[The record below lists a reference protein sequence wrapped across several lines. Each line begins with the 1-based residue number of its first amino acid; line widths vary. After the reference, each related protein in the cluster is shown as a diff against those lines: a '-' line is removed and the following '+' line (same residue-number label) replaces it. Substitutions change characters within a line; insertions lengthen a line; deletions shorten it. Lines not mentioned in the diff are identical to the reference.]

1 MSQVTMYS
9 TQRCPFCLMAEQLL
23 TRKGIDQLTKIRVDS
38 DPSELD
44 RMITLTGRRSVPQL
58 FIGERHIGGYDDL
71 VKLDQAGELD
81 ALLAA

>member
-23 TRKGIDQLTKIRVDS
+23 TRKGIEQLTKIRVDS

>member
-1 MSQVTMYS
+1 MSQVTMNS

>member
-9 TQRCPFCLMAEQLL
+9 TLRCPFCLMAEQLL
-23 TRKGIDQLTKIRVDS
+23 ARKGIDQLIKVRVDS
-38 DPSELD
+38 DPNELD
-44 RMITLTGRRSVPQL
+44 KMVALTGRRSVPQL
-58 FIGERHIGGYDDL
+58 FIGERHVGGYDDL

>member
-1 MSQVTMYS
+1 MYS